1 MKLFF
6 AFFRLRLIGI
16 ISNIFFVLVFIIS
29 AILIYVSIVYSLYFL
44 FAAFWPLYFAFFLIY
59 NELFKKTFSDFENFE
74 KNLHKLPNGAYQT
87 EKNGDSFYFNILN
100 GKRHGSFIK
109 KSNGIKITDTS
120 YKNDQLDGTYKSWWH
135 DGNPKIETN
144 YKNGQLDGTYK
155 SWWHNGNRSIETNY
169 KNGQLDGFQ
178 LNFSMEGKLFE
189 KSAYEYGIEVSRTEY
204 YPTGSPR
211 IINKKNHYIFY
222 SPNNLKVCEVF
233 MSIENFKPAIVN
245 PTMNGKWIN
254 LGTWVNYKE
263 DGESKD
269 YELNFKNCKQ
279 GKAKKTSF
287 TKYGEINSLI
297 SYKISEL
304 SFLKIHPHFSKSRLN
319 GFYSWNVHIE
329 NSKGRS
335 GWNSGKI
342 QIDNVTGIHDILDIT
357 DDEK

>member
-1 MKLFF
+1 
-6 AFFRLRLIGI
+6 
-16 ISNIFFVLVFIIS
+16 
-29 AILIYVSIVYSLYFL
+29 LIYD
-44 FAAFWPLYFAFFLIY
+44 
-59 NELFKKTFSDFENFE
+59 ELFKKTFSDFENFE

-135 DGNPKIETN
+135 DGNPEIETN
-144 YKNGQLDGTYK
+144 YKNDQLHGTYKSWWENGNRRIETSYKNDQLDGTYK

-178 LNFSMEGKLFE
+178 QNFSKEGKLFE
-189 KSAYEYGIEVSRTEY
+189 KSAYENGIEVSRTEY
-204 YPTGSPR
+204 HSNGSPR

-233 MSIENFKPAIVN
+233 MSIENFKPAIVD

-297 SYKISEL
+297 SYKISESSL
-304 SFLKIHPHFSKSRLN
+304 LKIHPRYSESRLN
-319 GFYSWNVHIE
+319 GFYSWGFRFSNGQRNYGE
-329 NSKGRS
+329 
-335 GWNSGKI
+335 I